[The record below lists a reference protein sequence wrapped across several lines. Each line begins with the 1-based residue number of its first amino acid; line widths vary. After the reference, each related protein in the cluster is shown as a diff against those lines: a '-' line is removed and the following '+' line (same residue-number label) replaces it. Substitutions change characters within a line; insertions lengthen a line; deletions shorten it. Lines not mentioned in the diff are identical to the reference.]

1 MDEGKMQ
8 VVSQIDYPTSRP
20 ALIASRNN
28 YHCQRCNFQFTFPN
42 DHPVVY
48 CPACARYGKVTLE
61 DGLLMGPTIQHNQ
74 VFGCAWQGQL
84 TKAQQKVA
92 DQLVEGVK
100 NGEDQLVWAVTG
112 AGKTEMMFPV
122 ITFILNQK
130 GRIVIASPR
139 VDVCRELY
147 PRLRD
152 AFPTV
157 DCVLLHGDAEEKYRY
172 SQLTVCTAHQLI
184 HFYQAFDL
192 LILDEAD
199 AFPYEGDQQLLYA
212 QEQAVTTLG
221 TRIFLTATP
230 SRHLLQQLPTN
241 TKQRTLPKRFHGRDL
256 PVPHLAFHTDWQEL
270 TKRTIKKL
278 SRLVEHLA
286 SQTFTLIFCP
296 SIELVQSVYKVLKT
310 TLPNYRV
317 ACVHANEEERHLIVT
332 NAREESYDILVTT
345 TILER
350 GVTFPK
356 VSVVVLAADH
366 RVYSKSALVQIA
378 GRVDRK
384 GDVVMGEV
392 WFLYRRKTKAIKAA
406 CAEIK
411 QMNRLAKS
419 DEV

>member
-1 MDEGKMQ
+1 MEEGKMRI
-8 VVSQIDYPTSRP
+8 VSKIKYPASRP
-20 ALIASRNN
+20 ALITIRGV
-28 YHCQRCNFQFTFPN
+28 YHCQRCNYQFTFPD

-48 CPACARYGKVTLE
+48 CPACARYGKVTLK
-61 DGLLMGPTIQHNQ
+61 DGLLMVPTVQSNQ
-74 VFGCAWQGQL
+74 EFHCAWQGQL
-84 TKAQQKVA
+84 TNAQQKVA
-92 DQLVEGVK
+92 NQLVEGVK

-122 ITFILNQK
+122 IAFVLSQK
-130 GRIVIASPR
+130 GRIVLASPR

-147 PRLRD
+147 PRIKE

-157 DCVLLHGDAEEKYRY
+157 DCVLLHGDAEETYRY

-184 HFYQAFDL
+184 HFHQAFDL

-212 QEQAVTTLG
+212 QEQAVATLG

-230 SRHLLQQLPTN
+230 SRHLVKQLTSN
-241 TKQRTLPKRFHGRDL
+241 TKQWTLPRRFHGRDL
-256 PVPHLAFHTDWQEL
+256 PVPHLAFHTDWQQL

-278 SRLVEHLA
+278 SLLVERLA
-286 SQTFTLIFCP
+286 SRTFTLVFCP
-296 SIELVQSVYKVLKT
+296 SIELVQSVYKVLKEK
-310 TLPNYRV
+310 LPNYRI
-317 ACVHANEEERHLIVT
+317 ACVHANETERHLIVT

-350 GVTFPK
+350 GVTFSK

-366 RVYSKSALVQIA
+366 KVYSKSTLVQIA

-384 GDVVMGEV
+384 GEVVTGEV
-392 WFLYRRKTKAIKAA
+392 WFLYRRKTKAIKMA